1 MLENIPKWF
10 WFAIGAIILITII
23 AVVACNSSSASKASA
38 IASQFN
44 DKAIK
49 DAIQQ
54 EVKKD
59 VFDVIVEM
67 QNSLMAPAQ

>member
-1 MLENIPKWF
+1 MLNDIPKWF

-23 AVVACNSSSASKASA
+23 AVVACNSSSALKASSVA
-38 IASQFN
+38 GEFN
-44 DKAIK
+44 NQAIK

-59 VFDVIVEM
+59 VFDVIAEM
-67 QNSLMAPAQ
+67 QNSLQPAQ

>member
-23 AVVACNSSSASKASA
+23 AVAACNSSSAAKASA
-38 IASQFN
+38 ISSQFN

-67 QNSLMAPAQ
+67 QNSLMTPAQ